1 MRHARFRSRLRRF
14 ANLKK
19 VADDNQEQNISGV
32 EESLPAVSL
41 EAHVAALS
49 ADRDQLTAEKAEL
62 KDRLLRALADFDN
75 FKRRAERDRSDY
87 VQFAAMDMVRD
98 LVPVLEDFR
107 RAMKV
112 ETADKEYA
120 KGIELIY
127 QRLLE
132 TLKKAGLEPIEAAG
146 KPFDPNLHQA
156 VDRVTSEEF
165 DDQTVLEEYQSGYN
179 FKGKLLRPAMVKV
192 AVKP

>member
-1 MRHARFRSRLRRF
+1 
-14 ANLKK
+14 
-19 VADDNQEQNISGV
+19 VADDNQEQKASGV
-32 EESLPAVSL
+32 EESLAVTP
-41 EAHVAALS
+41 EAQIAALT
-49 ADRDQLTAEKAEL
+49 AEKDQLAAEKAEL
-62 KDRLLRALADFDN
+62 KDRLLRTLADFDN
-75 FKRRAERDRSDY
+75 FRRRADRDRSEY
-87 VQFAAMDMVRD
+87 VQFAAMEMVRD
-98 LVPVLEDFR
+98 LIPILDDFR

-120 KGIELIY
+120 KGIELID
-127 QRLLE
+127 QRLFE

-156 VDRVTSEEF
+156 VDRVQSEEF
-165 DDQTVLEEYQSGYN
+165 PDQTVLQEYQSGYN